1 MLILCIFKIIVV
13 HGGSK
18 ITNSDTYVINSVRN
32 AKIRQEYETG
42 TLGWFTYPLQPEVF
56 MKDYFELKPVLL
68 NRRLPGY
75 YEEKTPTKRKRK
87 EVQGRPLDEL
97 FHYIQESAYDKKCH
111 RLVKS
116 DGFPYIR
123 ATNNGKDVKPFLYW
137 KMPEI
142 KRGYDK
148 ATVMKEQ
155 SKYKQNQVS
164 QISCSSLIV

>member
-164 QISCSSLIV
+164 QMSCSSLII